1 MLLRRSSL
9 TSIEETESD
18 NVCVR
23 KRERERETG
32 GERDR
37 GRVRRGKEKELKKE
51 RRAIWRTYGRQFR
64 WTPTAGATDWADPRV
79 SLASRLRDSLRLL
92 LRAAIAATIDLIFR
106 GT

>member
-18 NVCVR
+18 NVCVK
-23 KRERERETG
+23 KRERER
-32 GERDR
+32 ERDR